1 MSKHHSPGP
10 VPAGNRPHAGT
21 SFDSEDGDSAI
32 PISKTTLDP
41 DDTEGHRRKFRTEP
55 AEDAVDDDTEG
66 HRRKFH

>member
-1 MSKHHSPGP
+1 MNEHSIP
-10 VPAGNRPHAGT
+10 V
-21 SFDSEDGDSAI
+21 
-32 PISKTTLDP
+32 SKTTLDP